1 MSVGCALHQAE
12 QTVPILC
19 SLAYIKV
26 IFHNTRMIKRAIQ
39 KHIEKSLT
47 IFPVVGIL
55 GSRQSGKTTLAKMIK
70 KSSRKK
76 VVYLDMELP
85 SDQNK
90 LLEPELYLKQFT
102 DELVI
107 IDEIQRLPS
116 LFPLLR
122 ALVDQDKTSGRFL
135 VLGSASPHL
144 LKQSSES
151 LAGRIVYHELA
162 PFSIKEVGKDKIRKL
177 WSRGGYPDSFLAR
190 NDETS
195 FRWREAFIKTY
206 LEMDLPQLGIRVP
219 ATQIRRFWTMLAHL
233 NGQLLNASQ
242 IAQSLG
248 VSAPSVRHRLDILE
262 ETFIVRRLLPYH
274 ANLKK
279 RLVKS
284 PKVYIRDTG
293 LLHAL
298 LSITGLDDLQSHP
311 ALGGSWEG
319 FIIEQIIGLIPM
331 GWRVFFYRTIA
342 GAEIDL
348 LLFDDQNKAI
358 AVEIKYSA
366 TPKVTKG
373 FWLAYE
379 DLSCVKGFIVY
390 PGKES
395 YPMGDTVLALPAA
408 RLHDIVEDNR

>member
-1 MSVGCALHQAE
+1 M
-12 QTVPILC
+12 
-19 SLAYIKV
+19 
-26 IFHNTRMIKRAIQ
+26 MIKRTIQ
-39 KHIEKSLT
+39 KDIEKSLAT
-47 IFPVVGIL
+47 FPVVGIL
-55 GSRQSGKTTLAKMIK
+55 GSRQSGKTTLAKMIQE
-70 KSSRKK
+70 SSRKQ
-76 VVYLDMELP
+76 VVYLDLELP
-85 SDQNK
+85 SHQNK
-90 LLEPELYLKQFT
+90 LLEPELYLRQFT
-102 DELVI
+102 NGLVI

-122 ALVDQDKTSGRFL
+122 ALVDQNKTGGRFL
-135 VLGSASPHL
+135 ILGSASPQL
-144 LKQSSES
+144 IKQSAES
-151 LAGRIVYHELA
+151 LAGRVVYHELT
-162 PFSIKEVGKDKIRKL
+162 PFSAREVGEKQAQKL
-177 WSRGGYPDSFLAR
+177 WFRGGYPDSFLAGS
-190 NDETS
+190 DAAS

-219 ATQIRRFWTMLAHL
+219 ATQIRRFWTMLAHF

-262 ETFIVRRLLPYH
+262 ETFIVRRLLPYY

-279 RLVKS
+279 RLVKA

-298 LSITGLDDLQSHP
+298 LSVTRFDELQSHP

-319 FIIEQIIGLIPM
+319 FVIEQIIGLIPL

-342 GAEIDL
+342 GAEIDM
-348 LLFDDQNKAI
+348 LLFDNESNAI

-366 TPKVTKG
+366 TPKVSKG
-373 FWLAYE
+373 FWVAFE
-379 DLSCVKGFIVY
+379 DLSCTRGFVVY

-395 YPMGDTVLALPAA
+395 YPIGDGVWALPATM
-408 RLHDIVEDNR
+408 LHNIVGNKR